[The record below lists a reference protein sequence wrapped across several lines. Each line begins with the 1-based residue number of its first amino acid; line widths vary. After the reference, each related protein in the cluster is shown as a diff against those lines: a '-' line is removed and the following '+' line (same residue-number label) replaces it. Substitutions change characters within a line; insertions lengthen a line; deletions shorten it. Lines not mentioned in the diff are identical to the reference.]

1 MKNPQYP
8 TPISQEL
15 KDTLISHENIKNVYF
30 DIKGKHYFNVHKL
43 LSHDEKE
50 LQQGVEKMY
59 GRGEYSHSRVIPGS
73 WNVEKIKEHLSK
85 GIEKTQIVN
94 ILTRDEILEIEDE
107 KDTEDGKDNGETGE
121 KKVVIPSPTKK
132 K

>member
-1 MKNPQYP
+1 MKNSQYQ
-8 TPISQEL
+8 TPISKEL
-15 KDTLISHENIKNVYF
+15 KDTLLLNENIKNVYY

-50 LQQGVEKMY
+50 LQQGIEKIY

-85 GIEKTQIVN
+85 GIAKTEIVN
-94 ILTRDEILEIEDE
+94 ILTRDEVIGVEIESEEDLKAE
-107 KDTEDGKDNGETGE
+107 DT
-121 KKVVIPSPTKK
+121 KVPAIPSPKK